1 MSWQK
6 EVLAKNLRYYMSIS
20 GNTQKEMAE
29 IAGVSAP
36 TFHDWIN
43 AKKYPRIDKI
53 ERLAHY
59 FGILKPDLIEEK
71 RSYSTPKKK
80 GVKIPVLGE
89 VAAGVPLDAI
99 EDVIDYEEIREDMA
113 KTGDFFGLKIKGDSM
128 SPRMLDGD
136 VVIVRKQND
145 VESGDIAIVLVN
157 GDSATCK
164 KLVKHDN
171 GVTLIANNPAVY
183 EPHFYTMQEVDALP
197 VKVIGKVVELRGKF

>member
-1 MSWQK
+1 MEKLKELRAEKCYSQK
-6 EVLAKNLRYYMSIS
+6 MVADILGITQSAYSNYESGKREPDNNTLSALAEVFNVTVDYLLGRSSNPS
-20 GNTQKEMAE
+20 
-29 IAGVSAP
+29 P
-36 TFHDWIN
+36 T
-43 AKKYPRIDKI
+43 
-53 ERLAHY
+53 
-59 FGILKPDLIEEK
+59 
-71 RSYSTPKKK
+71 SKKK
-80 GVKIPVLGE
+80 GIKIPVLGE

-99 EDVIDYEEIREDMA
+99 EDVIDYEEIPEDMA